1 MALHEALIA
10 LQTGCSGLLTLKQDD
25 PYFKRVKELFSLVYI
40 GIFCSS
46 LASAND
52 SICSS
57 RGIGNTRS
65 IDSIG
70 STLSNT
76 R

>member
-10 LQTGCSGLLTLKQDD
+10 LQTGCSGLLTLKEDD
-25 PYFKRVKELFSLVYI
+25 PYFKKVRKR
-40 GIFCSS
+40 IFHMEIFIIDYLACSI
-46 LASAND
+46 D

-57 RGIGNTRS
+57 RRIGNTRS
-65 IDSIG
+65 INSTW

>member
-25 PYFKRVKELFSLVYI
+25 PYFKKVENYFDLFKFKF
-40 GIFCSS
+40 IFI
-46 LASAND
+46 LASSNN

-57 RGIGNTRS
+57 RRIRNT
-65 IDSIG
+65 
-70 STLSNT
+70 
-76 R
+76 

>member
-25 PYFKRVKELFSLVYI
+25 PYFKKVENYFHFIDIEIFFSYAA
-40 GIFCSS
+40 SS
-46 LASAND
+46 ND
-52 SICSS
+52 SVCSS
-57 RGIGNTRS
+57 RRIGNTRS
-65 IDSIG
+65 IDSIR